1 LRGGAVRVFADPVFA
16 RASTFHGD
24 PAGIDGAIDYAR
36 GEVMSALGTITGWV
50 GLSMMVDRASGEC
63 IATTS
68 WEDVDAMR
76 ASSDRL
82 TQMRD
87 RLGGILHAPPKVQE
101 WQVAVMRRADPAPTD
116 RWCRVSW
123 LRIAEE
129 RVDHGIEI
137 YRSALLPRIEKLP
150 GFCSASLMVDRARG
164 RVCSTASFKSLESLQ
179 MAREEAWLIRED
191 GVREADVDIM
201 DAAEY
206 ELAIAH
212 LRVPELV

>member
-1 LRGGAVRVFADPVFA
+1 LRSGADRVFAEPVFA

-24 PAGIDGAIDYAR
+24 PAGIDRAVDYVR
-36 GEVMSALGTITGWV
+36 HEVMPALGTIPGWV
-50 GLSMMVDRASGEC
+50 GLSMMVDRGTGEC
-63 IATTS
+63 ITTTS

-82 TQMRD
+82 TEFRD
-87 RLGGILHAPPKVQE
+87 RVGGMLNAPPTVQE
-101 WQVAVMRRADPAPTD
+101 WQVAVMRRADPAHVD

-123 LRIAEE
+123 LRIAEG
-129 RVDHGIEI
+129 RMDRGIDV
-137 YRSALLPRIEKLP
+137 YRTSLLTRIEALP

-164 RVCSTASFKSLESLQ
+164 RVSSTASFKSLESLEQ
-179 MAREEAWLIRED
+179 AREEAWLIRED

-201 DAAEY
+201 DAAEF
-206 ELAIAH
+206 ELAIAQ